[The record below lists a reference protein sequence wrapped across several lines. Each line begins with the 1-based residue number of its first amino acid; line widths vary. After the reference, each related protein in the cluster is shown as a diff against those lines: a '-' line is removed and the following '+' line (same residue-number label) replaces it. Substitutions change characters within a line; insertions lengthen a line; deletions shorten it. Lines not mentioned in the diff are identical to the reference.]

1 VGRLHVCWAAGAG
14 VGKMVLDTICFGTES
29 RDHQTY
35 TPGIDDPFGFCF
47 TLFWFLRAPQPSIS
61 LLSCHRID
69 AKGLRCRLKDIWTGR
84 TLKRRND
91 KGGRGRRRRAREY
104 YHLVLQSRFGELE
117 FVTLV
122 VHIHYSK
129 EPALSSSHLHNPSRV
144 SQWASLSNKW

>member
-1 VGRLHVCWAAGAG
+1 MFAGQQGLASGKWCWIRS
-14 VGKMVLDTICFGTES
+14 VLEQSRGIIKHIPQELTIPSFFALLCSGFYAHLN
-29 RDHQTY
+29 HQ
-35 TPGIDDPFGFCF
+35 F
-47 TLFWFLRAPQPSIS
+47 
-61 LLSCHRID
+61 LSCPVIRLMQR
-69 AKGLRCRLKDIWTGR
+69 GLRCRLKDIWTGR